1 MWARG
6 IRSARSSNARVSE
19 STASVFTLAAAI
31 AFTRVAWARTSSTP
45 RPASVS
51 ASQYQPP
58 VDSTT
63 AVCGPGNSAKYWASA
78 SAVLATR
85 ACLTRGPWGP

>member
-1 MWARG
+1 M
-6 IRSARSSNARVSE
+6 SE
-19 STASVFTLAAAI
+19 STWSVLTFAAEMALS
-31 AFTRVAWARTSSTP
+31 RVAWARTSSTP
-45 RPASVS
+45 SGARAS

-63 AVCGPGNSAKYWASA
+63 ALWGPGNAAKYGAKA

-85 ACLTRGPWGP
+85 ACLTRGPSGP